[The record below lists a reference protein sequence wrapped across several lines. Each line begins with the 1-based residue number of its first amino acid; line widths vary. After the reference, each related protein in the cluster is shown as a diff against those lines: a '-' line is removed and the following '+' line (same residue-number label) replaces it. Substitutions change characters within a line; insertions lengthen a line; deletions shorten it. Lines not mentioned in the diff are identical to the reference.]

1 MATIE
6 IEYGDH
12 VDHKGNDFGQWF
24 LYVNKRHVGLVQ
36 KQSGAIHLTCQL
48 ADELIQAVK
57 KDVADK
63 TGNAE
68 PTVGIPVQIELEQ
81 EDDED
86 EST

>member
-12 VDHKGNDFGQWF
+12 FDHKGNDFGQWF

-48 ADELIQAVK
+48 ASELIQQVK
-57 KDVADK
+57 KDVAEK
-63 TGNAE
+63 TGIE
-68 PTVGIPVQIELEQ
+68 DPTVGVPVCIENLL